1 MLSHIRCKINPE
13 FDLPT
18 LGKNTWPNVRLVA
31 LSSSRQHQTSS
42 KMSERLSLAS
52 FNTKFSWIQKRP
64 SWKPHIWE
72 WGISFNVEN
81 TALSL
86 RVFFFFFFPNVF
98 GSKKKNQEAAPVLC
112 DCPYVCP
119 RTTGKL
125 TDEPRASK
133 AFNNVEAG
141 TAGA

>member
-86 RVFFFFFFPNVF
+86 RVFFFFFFPKCF
-98 GSKKKNQEAAPVLC
+98 WFKEEESGSCSSPMWL
-112 DCPYVCP
+112 PICP
-119 RTTGKL
+119 RRTGKL
-125 TDEPRASK
+125 TDELRASK

>member
-86 RVFFFFFFPNVF
+86 RVFFFFFFSQMFLVQRRRIRKLLQ
-98 GSKKKNQEAAPVLC
+98 S
-112 DCPYVCP
+112 YV
-119 RTTGKL
+119 T
-125 TDEPRASK
+125 AHMSS
-133 AFNNVEAG
+133 NNWQVDWWTEG
-141 TAGA
+141 FQGLQ

>member
-1 MLSHIRCKINPE
+1 MLSHIKCKINPE

-42 KMSERLSLAS
+42 KMSEGLFLAS
-52 FNTKFSWIQKRP
+52 FNNKFSWIQKRP

-86 RVFFFFFFPNVF
+86 RVVFFFPKCF
-98 GSKKKNQEAAPVLC
+98 WFKEEESGSCSSLMWLPI
-112 DCPYVCP
+112 CP
-119 RTTGKL
+119 RRTGKL